1 MVGNIDFNLPKDK
14 SSIIK
19 VIGVGG
25 GGCNAVNYMYS
36 QGITDVDFVVC
47 NTDNQALDSS
57 DVPVKIRLGNSGLG
71 AGSIPEVGRQLAI
84 ESKEQLVDAI
94 QANTKMLFITAGMGG
109 GTGTGAAPVI
119 AQLAREHGI
128 LTVAIVTTPFKW
140 EGKKREN
147 QAKEGI
153 ARLRENVDTMIV
165 VANQKLKESY
175 GTLGLKDSF
184 AMADKVLATA
194 AKSISEMITKSGYVN
209 VDFQDVRTVLSN
221 SGTSLVGYGIAEGE
235 NRAKDAVDA
244 ALDSPLL
251 NDGDIK
257 GASNILLNIV
267 SGSEQITTDELDELA
282 EYVQVFA
289 GGDADII
296 FGQSFDE
303 SLGNQLA
310 VTIIATG
317 FPSTSVQPE
326 KKVINLGDVNNDMAS
341 TNSVKT
347 DNNSE
352 TGEIILNTNNSGKI
366 IRTLYDEDSRHN
378 SADTDSLGN
387 SEPYAGYQDDPLGSE
402 EMDKKHE
409 ERFKNIRSFSLNLSS
424 SEQVERMEKEPAY
437 MRKEVEFADVPSS
450 AEPIMSSSSV
460 NCNTYVL
467 RRNNNR
473 FLNPN
478 VD

>member
-57 DVPVKIRLGNSGLG
+57 DVPVKIRLGSTGLG
-71 AGSIPEVGRQLAI
+71 AGAQPEVGRQLAI

-119 AQLAREHGI
+119 AQLAKEHGI

-147 QAKEGI
+147 QAKDGI

-175 GTLGLKDSF
+175 GTLGIKESF

-282 EYVQVFA
+282 EYVQEFA
-289 GGDADII
+289 GGNADII
-296 FGQSFDE
+296 FGQSFDD

-326 KKVINLGDVNNDMAS
+326 KKVINLDDAKPNNDS
-341 TNSVKT
+341 ET
-347 DNNSE
+347 DEISINANNSE
-352 TGEIILNTNNSGKI
+352 RI

-378 SADTDSLGN
+378 SADTEVLGN
-387 SEPYAGYQDDPLGSE
+387 IEPYAGYNDGPLGSE
-402 EMDKKHE
+402 EMNKKSE
-409 ERFKNIRSFSLNLSS
+409 ERYKNIRSFSLDLSS

-437 MRKEVEFADVPSS
+437 MRKEVEFAEVPSS